1 MRTISAFAVLLI
13 LGVALAACGGDV
25 GEAITAKP
33 VDVSIS
39 SASLHDPSGSSATI
53 AVEFRPTPSPADVL
67 ALEVIDRSSDD
78 VIAVLPLDR
87 TQERDSCFKARPS
100 AAWEFFT
107 IRGEQADTLK
117 LDESRHEIRL
127 TIRRGDDE
135 KRFALDIPDIRCAAM
150 E

>member
-1 MRTISAFAVLLI
+1 MRTTAAFAVLL
-13 LGVALAACGGDV
+13 VLAAGLIGCGGDV
-25 GEAITAKP
+25 GEGITAKP
-33 VDVSIS
+33 VDVSVS
-39 SASLHDPSGSSATI
+39 SASFHDPSGNSATI

-100 AAWEFFT
+100 AAWELFT

-135 KRFALDIPDIRCAAM
+135 KRFALDIPDVRCAAM